1 MDPISAILESLAPD
15 RSDRYTARLPS
26 TARLFCV
33 GGAVRDAL
41 LGEPSAD
48 RDYLVVGCRPE
59 HLLTAGFTPVGKDFP
74 VFLHPT
80 SHAEYALA
88 RTERKTSRGYQG
100 FVFQADESVTLEEDL
115 ARRDLT
121 INALA
126 VDEHG
131 VLHDPY
137 GGLVD
142 LRAKRLRHVSPA
154 FEEDPVRLIRLAR
167 FLARWP
173 DFNVASETRAL
184 CEAMVSKGE
193 VDSLVPERVWQELL
207 KGLQSPKPSAMVSF
221 LVETGAWAPIV
232 QTPPR
237 SAKQRPMLDA
247 MANAGME
254 GAVLAGW
261 LLADGAG
268 QLTKVLPKSAQQW
281 QGFFVSQGPEALA
294 QLVQQLMASEAV
306 LDPTERDSVIEDL
319 AVSGV
324 QWLTRYDLFRRPE
337 PLDQMVGLVIIMGL
351 VEPACAR
358 LLSKQL
364 ETVARAPMGPAAQ
377 AAATAGGDIK
387 AAVLQA
393 RLALLRQTLKSS
405 SPEKTAPSPH
415 PRAASEDPPADEA

>member
-1 MDPISAILESLAPD
+1 MMDPISAVLKSLAPN
-15 RSDRYTARLPS
+15 RSDRHTALLPS

-59 HLLTAGFTPVGKDFP
+59 HLLTAGFTAVGKDFP

-126 VDEHG
+126 VDEDG

-137 GGLVD
+137 AGLAD

-173 DFNVASETRAL
+173 NFTVASETRAL

-193 VDSLVPERVWQELL
+193 IDGLVPERVWQELL
-207 KGLQSPKPSAMVSF
+207 KGLQSPKPSAMLSF
-221 LVETGAWAPIV
+221 LVETGAWGPII
-232 QTPPR
+232 QMPAR
-237 SAKQRPMLDA
+237 SASQWPMLDA
-247 MANAGME
+247 MANAGMA

-268 QLTKVLPKSAQQW
+268 QLTKVLPRPVQQW
-281 QGFFVSQGPEALA
+281 QGFFASQGPETLA
-294 QLVQQLMASEAV
+294 GLVQQLMASKAV
-306 LDPTERDSVIEDL
+306 LDPAEQDSVLENL
-319 AVSGV
+319 AARGV
-324 QWLTRYDLFRRPE
+324 QWLSRYDLFRRPE
-337 PLDQMVGLVIIMGL
+337 LLDQMVGLVIIMGL

-358 LLSKQL
+358 LLAKQL
-364 ETVARAPMGPAAQ
+364 ETVARAPMGLAAQ
-377 AAATAGGDIK
+377 AAATAGRDIK
-387 AAVLQA
+387 TAVLQA
-393 RLALLRQTLKSS
+393 RLDLLRQTLKSS
-405 SPEKTAPSPH
+405 
-415 PRAASEDPPADEA
+415 